1 MACCRAGAE
10 ALGVPLCRH
19 INGLARTAV
28 GGGEVKMCLPV
39 PCLNVINGGVHAGNA
54 LAFQEFFLIPS
65 GASSFAEAMRL
76 GAETY
81 AKLKK
86 VIEAKYGKRDTGVGD
101 EGGFAPNIS
110 SPEEGMSLLMEA
122 IEGAGHGGKIELG
135 SDPAASEFYS
145 KEKGAY
151 DLGFKCEEPNVKTAQ
166 EMVALYQRICG
177 TFPMALLEV
186 SSVAKRQPLCAAST
200 DAVSSSSSKRTLS
213 MKRISRATPS

>member
-1 MACCRAGAE
+1 M
-10 ALGVPLCRH
+10 CRH

-86 VIEAKYGKRDTGVGD
+86 VIE
-101 EGGFAPNIS
+101 I
-110 SPEEGMSLLMEA
+110 M
-122 IEGAGHGGKIELG
+122 HW
-135 SDPAASEFYS
+135 
-145 KEKGAY
+145 
-151 DLGFKCEEPNVKTAQ
+151 FKSQPNVGVLVRPLWLK
-166 EMVALYQRICG
+166 VRVGI
-177 TFPMALLEV
+177 V
-186 SSVAKRQPLCAAST
+186 SVIMLK
-200 DAVSSSSSKRTLS
+200 
-213 MKRISRATPS
+213 